1 MVCHIDQIVSSN
13 RGRHTYNLIVRTA
26 GVIRPRGPLHDPPR
40 HGFEIHQIVALLQN
54 GHALDSFP
62 PVLFFRIYFSCLF
75 LDSFHIHFT
84 QMFGLV
90 QIFVQCIWRMDGLIG
105 LGRVLAGPFQDDL
118 LASGMLLLEIRDIIG
133 PTMYDDPAIR
143 ITVMFSNLGPV
154 KLIALGIL
162 LRLVI
167 HSCLLEIVEAR
178 DLTET

>member
-1 MVCHIDQIVSSN
+1 
-13 RGRHTYNLIVRTA
+13 
-26 GVIRPRGPLHDPPR
+26 
-40 HGFEIHQIVALLQN
+40 
-54 GHALDSFP
+54 
-62 PVLFFRIYFSCLF
+62 
-75 LDSFHIHFT
+75 
-84 QMFGLV
+84 
-90 QIFVQCIWRMDGLIG
+90 MDGLIG

-143 ITVMFSNLGPV
+143 IIVMFSNLGPV

-178 DLTET
+178 DLTETQIVLLQQILKAGIEFRVSR